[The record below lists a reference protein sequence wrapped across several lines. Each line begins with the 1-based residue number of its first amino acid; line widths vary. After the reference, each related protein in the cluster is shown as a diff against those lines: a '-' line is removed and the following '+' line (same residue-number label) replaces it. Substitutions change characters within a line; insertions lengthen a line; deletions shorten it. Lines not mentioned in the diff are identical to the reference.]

1 MCAEHTKISVQIIEI
16 KTIYKYN
23 KSRPWLCGAAL
34 LLVRRIGMTKP
45 PVKLGVDKK
54 FLEKRKEPPSDLSLI
69 HI

>member
-34 LLVRRIGMTKP
+34 LFRAIIDQVLVYICIYIKGGSYPQT
-45 PVKLGVDKK
+45 
-54 FLEKRKEPPSDLSLI
+54 
-69 HI
+69 

>member
-34 LLVRRIGMTKP
+34 LLRAIIDQVFNIYVYIYIKGGSYPQT
-45 PVKLGVDKK
+45 
-54 FLEKRKEPPSDLSLI
+54 
-69 HI
+69 